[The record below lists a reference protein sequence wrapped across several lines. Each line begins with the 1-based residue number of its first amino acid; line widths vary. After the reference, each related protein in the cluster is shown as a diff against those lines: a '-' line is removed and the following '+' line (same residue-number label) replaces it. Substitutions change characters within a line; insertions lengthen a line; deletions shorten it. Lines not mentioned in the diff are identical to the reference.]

1 MAPAVPSPRPAA
13 DTVQDMS
20 NQTITLKT
28 VNELRLDSKG
38 KPQRYFIAA
47 YQRGYRW
54 TPLQVTQLLE
64 DIREFTKRRNPQ
76 PDDFYCLQPL
86 VMRISEGGGFEV
98 VDGQQRLTTLMLI
111 LRHFNERLTEKYR
124 QPVFTLEYETRPE
137 LLKFLDHPTE
147 ELANKNVDF
156 FHLKLAMDSIETWF
170 SDKESELEEIKSAF
184 QGKAK
189 VIWYEIAETE
199 HPVDVFTRLN
209 VGKIPLTNDELIRA
223 LFLKRS
229 SGDETESQNLQTLI
243 AYEWD
248 HIEKTLQSDAF
259 WYFVSN
265 DLDRAQNRIGLLFE
279 LVASADGIP
288 EEFKHDPYG
297 IFFTF
302 GRRLKQ
308 PGVTLEAEWRKIKQ
322 AFLLLEEWYEDRVL
336 FHMVGYLVSQG
347 FSLNMIRGL
356 SGNSSKSTF
365 QQRLRQEIFTNS
377 IDPKTVWPLSEL
389 EVRERVDDRL
399 DTLKYPSTRIKS
411 LLLLFNVATLLQNT
425 QSNLR
430 FQFDSFKN
438 GSWNIEHVRSVAS
451 DKPERHFERVKW
463 LDTCC
468 RYLESTQAEPELQ
481 EEIRSFMGLPQVEAL
496 NEIFDPLYDSVIAHF
511 KEDTDESADHSIA
524 NLALLDEHTNKSYK
538 NAVFAVKRQRLLKL
552 DQAGIFV
559 PLCTRNVFL
568 KCYSPEVDNMMFWGE
583 EDCNGYLKVMTE
595 TLTNFF
601 IGKTEVSQ

>member
-1 MAPAVPSPRPAA
+1 MN
-13 DTVQDMS
+13 

-28 VNELRLDSKG
+28 VNELRLDSDG

-111 LRHFNERLTEKYR
+111 LRHFNERLQEKYR

-137 LLKFLDHPTE
+137 LLDFLDEPTE
-147 ELANKNVDF
+147 ELAGKNVDF
-156 FHLKLAMDSIETWF
+156 FHLKMAMNSIERWF
-170 SDKESELEEIKSAF
+170 SDKESDLEEIKSAF
-184 QGKAK
+184 QGKTK

-229 SGDETESQNLQTLI
+229 SGDESESRSLQTLI

-288 EEFKHDPYG
+288 EEFKLDPYR

-347 FSLNMIRGL
+347 LSLNVIRGF

-365 QQRLRQEIFTNS
+365 QQRLRQEIFTKS
-377 IDPKTVWPLSEL
+377 IDPKAVWPLSDL
-389 EVRERVDDRL
+389 EVRERVDNRL
-399 DTLKYPSTRIKS
+399 DALKYPSPTIKS

-425 QSNLR
+425 QSNR
-430 FQFDSFKN
+430 
-438 GSWNIEHVRSVAS
+438 
-451 DKPERHFERVKW
+451 
-463 LDTCC
+463 
-468 RYLESTQAEPELQ
+468 
-481 EEIRSFMGLPQVEAL
+481 
-496 NEIFDPLYDSVIAHF
+496 LY
-511 KEDTDESADHSIA
+511 
-524 NLALLDEHTNKSYK
+524 
-538 NAVFAVKRQRLLKL
+538 AV
-552 DQAGIFV
+552 
-559 PLCTRNVFL
+559 
-568 KCYSPEVDNMMFWGE
+568 
-583 EDCNGYLKVMTE
+583 
-595 TLTNFF
+595 
-601 IGKTEVSQ
+601 

>member
-1 MAPAVPSPRPAA
+1 
-13 DTVQDMS
+13 MS

>member
-1 MAPAVPSPRPAA
+1 M
-13 DTVQDMS
+13 T

-28 VNELRLDSKG
+28 VNEIRLDSNE
-38 KPQRYFIAA
+38 KPQHYYIAA

-54 TPLQVTQLLE
+54 TPLQVTQLLD
-64 DIREFTKRRNPQ
+64 DIREFTNRRNPQ

-86 VMRISEGGGFEV
+86 VMRVSESGTYEV

-124 QPVFTLEYETRPE
+124 QPLFTIEYETRPN
-137 LLKFLDHPTE
+137 LLNFLDQPTD
-147 ELANKNVDF
+147 AIAIKNVDF
-156 FHLKLAMDSIETWF
+156 FHLKMAIDAIENWF
-170 SDKESELEEIKSAF
+170 SDKDSELEQIKSAF
-184 QGKAK
+184 LGKAK

-229 SGDETESQNLQTLI
+229 SGDEAESSGLQTLI

-279 LVASADGIP
+279 LVASADSIP
-288 EEFKHDPYG
+288 EAFRHDPYG

-302 GRRLKQ
+302 VQRLKQ
-308 PGVTLEAEWRKIKQ
+308 PGATLEAEWRKIKQ
-322 AFLLLEEWYEDRVL
+322 AFLHLEEWYEDRVL
-336 FHMVGYLVSQG
+336 FHLVGYLVSQG
-347 FSLNMIRGL
+347 LTLNAIREL
-356 SGNSSKSTF
+356 SRNSSKSTF
-365 QQRLRQEIFTNS
+365 QRRLRQEIFTKS
-377 IDPKTVWPLSEL
+377 INVKTVWPLNEL
-389 EVRERVDDRL
+389 EFRERVVDRL
-399 DTLKYPSTRIKS
+399 DAVKYPSPRIKS
-411 LLLLFNVATLLQNT
+411 LLLLFNVATLLQNDH
-425 QSNLR
+425 SNLR

-438 GSWNIEHVRSVAS
+438 GSWNIEHVRSVAA

-463 LDTCC
+463 LETCSK
-468 RYLESTQAEPELQ
+468 YLESIRAEPELQ
-481 EEIRSFMGLPQVEAL
+481 GKIKSFMVLPQVDAV
-496 NEIFDPLYDSVIAHF
+496 NEIFDPLYDSVIAYF
-511 KEDTDESADHSIA
+511 KEDPDEFTDHSIA
-524 NLALLDEHTNKSYK
+524 NLVLLDEYTNKSYK
-538 NAVFAVKRQRLLKL
+538 NAVFAVKRQRILHL

-568 KCYSPEVDNMMFWGE
+568 KCYSPEVDNIIFWGE
-583 EDCNGYLKVMTE
+583 EDYNGYLKVMIE

-601 IGKTEVSQ
+601 IGKAEVAQ